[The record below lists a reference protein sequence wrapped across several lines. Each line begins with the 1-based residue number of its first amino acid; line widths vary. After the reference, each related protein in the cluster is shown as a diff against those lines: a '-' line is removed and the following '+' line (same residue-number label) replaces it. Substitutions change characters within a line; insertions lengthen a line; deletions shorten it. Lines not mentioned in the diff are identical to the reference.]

1 MSTSTS
7 PRAVLARLLPV
18 AAIALAALSFD
29 ARAIPIAGTDAT
41 ETKSDSIAF
50 CDGIDGKAYA
60 DCKNVAYYDTDS
72 LKGDDASFKKAF
84 DGWNAKNA
92 ADKKWN
98 LKDGGALPGGKF
110 EISQF
115 DADAR
120 RTVGELIIR
129 IQWKYDGAD
138 KGDFKWSQGLE
149 TNFTVSPDAA
159 VPAFFDMDVRAAA
172 GCDDSVLDKQ
182 CPPLYPFQYADRRF
196 YDGPKAPWPEGFFHA
211 WTFLSKSDPTT
222 RTLTI
227 YEGVKYGFDLSVG
240 RMVPEPQTW
249 VFAAVAIA
257 VVGWRMRRRAA
268 AA

>member
-1 MSTSTS
+1 MPTTAS
-7 PRAVLARLLPV
+7 PRAVLARLLS
-18 AAIALAALSFD
+18 ATAIALAAFALD

-41 ETKSDSIAF
+41 ETKIDTIAF

-60 DCKNVAYYDTDS
+60 DCKNTADYSTTS

-98 LKDGGALPGGKF
+98 LKDGGAAPGGKL

-120 RTVGELIIR
+120 RTVGELLIKIE
-129 IQWKYDGAD
+129 WKYDGAD

-149 TNFTVSPDAA
+149 TNFTTDPRAA
-159 VPAFFDMDVRAAA
+159 VPAYFDMDVGTAA
-172 GCDDSVLDKQ
+172 GCDDSVLLTQ
-182 CPPLYPFQYADRRF
+182 CPPLYPFQYADRSF
-196 YDGPKAPWPEGFFHA
+196 FDGPRAPWPEGIFHA
-211 WTFLSKSDPTT
+211 WAFLSKSDPTT

-240 RMVPEPQTW
+240 RMVPEPETW
-249 VFAAVAIA
+249 MFAIVAVA
-257 VVGWRMRRRAA
+257 VVGWRMRNRAQSA
-268 AA
+268 